1 MKAIVIKEFGSPEVI
16 RISEVPAPQAAEG
29 SVLVDVERSGINFAD
44 LNQIAGT
51 YLKKNDLP
59 FTPGTEVF
67 GKGPSGRRVLGI
79 IPSGGHAQRAA
90 VPVDSVIPVPDFVT
104 GEEALALGI
113 QGFTAWHLLRTC
125 ARTVRGQSIVVHA
138 AAGGVGSLA
147 VQLAKAWGA
156 SRVIA
161 AASTPDKRD
170 LALSLG
176 ADAAVDSNVDDMT
189 AALLEANRGRPVDVV
204 LEMTGGRTLDQGLAA
219 LGTHGR
225 IVVYGTASDEP
236 STPVRLESL
245 IGMSRSVVG
254 FWAADLMRTNPR
266 ALTDTL
272 TGLFGMVK
280 NKQLKP
286 VIGGTHALGDAA
298 KAFELLAER
307 STTGKVV
314 LDTTGN

>member
-1 MKAIVIKEFGSPEVI
+1 MKAIVIKEFGGPEVVQVE
-16 RISEVPAPQAAEG
+16 EVPDPRAGDGA
-29 SVLVDVERSGINFAD
+29 LLIDVEQSGLNFSD
-44 LNQIAGT
+44 LHQMAGS

-59 FTPGTEVF
+59 FVPGTEVF
-67 GKGPSGRRVLGI
+67 GTDPSGRRVLGI
-79 IPSGGHAQRAA
+79 ISSGGHAERAV
-90 VPVDSVIPVPDFVT
+90 VPAGSAIPVPDFVT
-104 GEEALALGI
+104 GQEALALGI

-125 ARTVRGQSIVVHA
+125 ARTVRGQSVVVHA
-138 AAGGVGSLA
+138 AAGGVGSIA

-161 AASTPDKRD
+161 VASTPDKRE

-176 ADAAVDSNVDDMT
+176 ADAVADSHAADMT

-204 LEMTGGRTLDQGLAA
+204 LEMAGGRTLDQGLAA

-225 IVVYGTASDEP
+225 MVVYGTASDEP

-245 IGMSRSVVG
+245 IGASRSVIG
-254 FWAADLMRTNPR
+254 FWAADLMRTTPR
-266 ALTDTL
+266 ALSDTL

-286 VIGGTHALGDAA
+286 VNGGSYPLDQAAHAFSLFAG
-298 KAFELLAER
+298 R
-307 STTGKVV
+307 STTGKAV
-314 LDTTGN
+314 LRMTEN